1 MAGNR
6 PSKRQRRTAAA
17 KAAALSQS
25 QTNGNGGGPSTVLQQ
40 PLPHDAIPKSTVGD
54 GGSTKAQETMKEETP
69 EPMVMDRDIEDI
81 TKQVTESELDS
92 IEAGKDGPI
101 TMLRLANDIAVLTEL
116 SRKLTRENSTLRH
129 DLEKEVESRA
139 EYSRMVDQEL
149 RVYCLGIQ
157 LQKRSVITC
166 TAR

>member
-1 MAGNR
+1 
-6 PSKRQRRTAAA
+6 
-17 KAAALSQS
+17 
-25 QTNGNGGGPSTVLQQ
+25 
-40 PLPHDAIPKSTVGD
+40 
-54 GGSTKAQETMKEETP
+54 MKEETP

-101 TMLRLANDIAVLTEL
+101 TMLRLANDIAVLTEH
-116 SRKLTRENSTLRH
+116 SRKLTRENSTLRQ
-129 DLEKEVESRA
+129 EVESRA

-157 LQKRSVITC
+157 LLAKRLGLDPEEVSNHMYS
-166 TAR
+166 